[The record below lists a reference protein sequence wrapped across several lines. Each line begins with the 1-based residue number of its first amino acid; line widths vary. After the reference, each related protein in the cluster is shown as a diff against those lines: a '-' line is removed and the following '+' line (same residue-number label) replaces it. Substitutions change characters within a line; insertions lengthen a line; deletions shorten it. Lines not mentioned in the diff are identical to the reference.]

1 MSDLVKESLTIYD
14 ALIKIKN
21 DEYVMPAFQR
31 QYVWSLEQI
40 EKLWDS
46 ILLGYP
52 IAPFLFWHISYD
64 NVSSDTYFCK
74 FMREAIF
81 NCRKQAEST
90 NYALSKI
97 DLNKTHTAVL
107 DGQQRLTSLYLSL
120 FGDAFMRQ
128 KHARKNGS
136 SGLLARL
143 IIELDKHKISV
154 DEEEYNIKKYDIK
167 YTDKI
172 GMLSPTQFEVRKILN
187 REFQNELTR
196 EKAIEDAIRYVKPD
210 SREYAKNILKSLY
223 NKIFIDKVV
232 GYINIKNAK
241 QEDALEMF
249 VRFNSSG
256 KTLRKSEITM
266 SILEAYWP
274 DAKTRFGELLVGTY
288 AGFSSD
294 FIIRT
299 ALMLFGD
306 VIKSKINKR
315 IADNLKN
322 NWTDFKKT
330 LENLEDVLNQ
340 INIDVRRFSNSW
352 NVLLPIIYSVYND
365 TLGYKKNTQCIKAY
379 LIRAVLFTYFQSGT
393 TSKLHEMKRNIFDYN
408 YKITIDML
416 DQIKDLRITDGKI
429 EDILNAEKGS
439 KIAGEALYY
448 LSLEWFDKENKYEQ
462 DHLHPVSRFNKAKP
476 SNVSV
481 EEWKRWCGNKN
492 KLANLQLLKG
502 NENASKNDVSLKDY
516 YCNMKEHERKT
527 LHEKAMI
534 PNDVSLD
541 FANFA
546 EFYDKRKEIL
556 ATRLKKLLS

>member
-14 ALIKIKN
+14 AIIKIKN
-21 DEYVMPAFQR
+21 DEYVMPVFQR

-52 IAPFLFWHISYD
+52 IATFLFWHISDD

-74 FMREAIF
+74 FLREAIF

-90 NYALSKI
+90 NYTLSKI

-107 DGQQRLTSLYLSL
+107 DGQQRLTSIYLSL
-120 FGDAFMRQ
+120 FGDAFIRQ
-128 KHARKNGS
+128 KHARKKSS
-136 SGLLARL
+136 SGLLAKL
-143 IIELDKHKISV
+143 IIELDKHKTSV
-154 DEEEYNIKKYDIK
+154 DEEEYNSKKYGIK

-187 REFQNELTR
+187 HEFQNELTR

-210 SREYAKNILKSLY
+210 SREYAKNILKCLY

-232 GYINIKNAK
+232 GYTNIKNAK

-249 VRFNSSG
+249 VRFNSGG

-274 DAKTRFGELLVGTY
+274 DAKTKFGELLVGTY

-306 VIKSKINKR
+306 VIKSNINKQ

-322 NWTDFKKT
+322 NWCEFKNT
-330 LENLEDVLNQ
+330 LENLAYVLNE
-340 INIDVRRFSNSW
+340 IKIDVSRFSSSW
-352 NVLLPIIYSVYND
+352 NVLLPIIFSIYYN
-365 TLGYKKNTQCIKAY
+365 TPGYKQNTQGIKAY

-393 TSKLHEMKRNIFDYN
+393 TSKLHEMKRNIFEYN
-408 YKITIDML
+408 PTF
-416 DQIKDLRITDGKI
+416 T
-429 EDILNAEKGS
+429 
-439 KIAGEALYY
+439 
-448 LSLEWFDKENKYEQ
+448 
-462 DHLHPVSRFNKAKP
+462 
-476 SNVSV
+476 
-481 EEWKRWCGNKN
+481 
-492 KLANLQLLKG
+492 LANVLQ
-502 NENASKNDVSLKDY
+502 
-516 YCNMKEHERKT
+516 R
-527 LHEKAMI
+527 
-534 PNDVSLD
+534 
-541 FANFA
+541 F
-546 EFYDKRKEIL
+546 
-556 ATRLKKLLS
+556 